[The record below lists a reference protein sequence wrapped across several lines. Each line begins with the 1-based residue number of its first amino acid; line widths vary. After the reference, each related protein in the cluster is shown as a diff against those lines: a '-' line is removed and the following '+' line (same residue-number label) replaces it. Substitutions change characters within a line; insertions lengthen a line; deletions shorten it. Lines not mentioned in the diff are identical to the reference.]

1 MLHLPW
7 LQHAVRCS
15 RSRPGQ
21 TTRVACNRMLTSIR
35 MLQKLTPQPEPK
47 RQKVHWDHLLEE
59 MKWLYTE
66 FTK

>member
-1 MLHLPW
+1 
-7 LQHAVRCS
+7 
-15 RSRPGQ
+15 
-21 TTRVACNRMLTSIR
+21 

-59 MKWLYTE
+59 MKWLQTE